1 MRKNFCSLFDITNEH
16 IMKEQGLISW
26 GMKEYYGCD
35 AFLATYDNGGYTNLQ
50 YLPGLRMEFIP
61 RRFGIWLVDSVL
73 WLMKNAKRIDILYVL
88 HLRIRTFVHMVLY
101 RLLNPHGKIYL
112 KCDGLYPKRYLSRWK
127 MLMFRWQ
134 IRHSECI
141 SIELPE
147 NAALMSEQW
156 QHRFA
161 VVPNP
166 VNPNEIQTYRPF
178 SQRSNTILT
187 VGRLGTK
194 QKATEIL
201 LEAFV
206 KIADQ
211 IPDWTLKLA
220 GPFVENIHIA
230 DDFYKAHP
238 ELSERVIF
246 TGNISDRNE
255 LAALYEDSKIFAFP
269 TRYESFGIVIT
280 EAMIHGCFAVAT
292 RIQTNTSLTENF
304 RYALGSPVDDVDEL
318 AKNLLW
324 ACTHED
330 EAEKLAHEGR
340 QATMKRLDLKMRSD
354 ILAEILRS

>member
-1 MRKNFCSLFDITNEH
+1 MCKYEGYDAFIATYYTKNFS
-16 IMKEQGLISW
+16 
-26 GMKEYYGCD
+26 
-35 AFLATYDNGGYTNLQ
+35 NLKFVS
-50 YLPGLRMEFIP
+50 GLRVEIVP
-61 RRFGIWLVDSVL
+61 KITGKWPLDSCL
-73 WLMKNAKRIDILYVL
+73 WLIKNAKRINVL
-88 HLRIRTFVHMVLY
+88 NIYHMCTRTVFQAAFF
-101 RLLNPHGKIYL
+101 RLFNRKGKIYMR
-112 KCDGLYPKRYLSRWK
+112 CDGCPTKTSGRAAKYFLGRVIKRILGGWLIRNADHVSTEVEDNVELLKREWGCNNVFYYPTPLHPMEYTD
-127 MLMFRWQ
+127 F
-134 IRHSECI
+134 
-141 SIELPE
+141 
-147 NAALMSEQW
+147 
-156 QHRFA
+156 
-161 VVPNP
+161 
-166 VNPNEIQTYRPF
+166 RPF

-304 RYALGSPVDDVDEL
+304 RYALGSPVDDVDGL

>member
-16 IMKEQGLISW
+16 IMKEQGLIPW

-220 GPFVENIHIA
+220 GYIAENMNIA
-230 DDFYKAHP
+230 SDFYAAHP
-238 ELSERVIF
+238 ELKERVIF
-246 TGNISDRNE
+246 TGEIRDRQT
-255 LAALYEDSKIFAFP
+255 LMDMYRDTKIFAFP
-269 TRYESFGIVIT
+269 SRHESFGIALT
-280 EAMIHGCFAVAT
+280 EAMMQGCFAVAT
-292 RIQTNTSLTENF
+292 DISSSRSLTENF
-304 RYALGSPVDDVDEL
+304 RYALGSPVDDVDGL
-318 AKNLLW
+318 AKNLLY
-324 ACTHED
+324 ACTHESEI
-330 EAEKLAHEGR
+330 EALAQEAR
-340 QATMKRLDLKMRSD
+340 EATLRRCDLKRVCD
-354 ILAEILRS
+354 VIAEGVK